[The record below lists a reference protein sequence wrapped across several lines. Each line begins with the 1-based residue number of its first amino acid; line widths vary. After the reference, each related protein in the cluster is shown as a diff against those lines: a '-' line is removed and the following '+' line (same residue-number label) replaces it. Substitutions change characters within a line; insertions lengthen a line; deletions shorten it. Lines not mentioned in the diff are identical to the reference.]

1 MIIAGYTLGFIG
13 IVLAAVLTVFYW
25 CTDRQE
31 LLRLWG
37 IIPAEAPVVAPSVT
51 SAYNAEVVTV
61 PAALLQELDRDED
74 EITAQATATLGN
86 NTTLQFRFADP
97 NVVFDWA
104 RDEVI
109 AAFDDDIQ
117 RRANRPS
124 SHHYPLAVCKGECS
138 HGAKR

>member
-61 PAALLQELDRDED
+61 PAALLQELDRDE
-74 EITAQATATLGN
+74 
-86 NTTLQFRFADP
+86 
-97 NVVFDWA
+97 
-104 RDEVI
+104 VI